1 MTTSES
7 QEFRDTLAADI
18 LCTPKEDRPT
28 MLTIAKES
36 EEYQEAKK
44 EKVEERQNKKGLWNP
59 SGEG

>member
-1 MTTSES
+1 
-7 QEFRDTLAADI
+7 
-18 LCTPKEDRPT
+18 